1 MSLVLSEAV
10 LPAEGT
16 RLWLK
21 RAVLVALGVA
31 ALTVAAKIRVP
42 FWPVPIT
49 MQTFVVLGVG
59 AAYGLRLGMATVLA
73 WLALGA
79 LGAAVFTGE
88 GAGLAYMMGSTGGY
102 LVGFVLAAGFLGLA
116 ARRGWD
122 RSVQHMALA
131 MLAGSALIYL
141 PGVLWLGVV
150 HGFDKPILAWGLWPF
165 LPGDA
170 LKLALAALLF
180 PAAWRMVGDARG

>member
-1 MSLVLSEAV
+1 MSTVLAEAL
-10 LPAEGT
+10 LPAAG
-16 RLWLK
+16 
-21 RAVLVALGVA
+21 RAVWLRRVALVALGVA

-49 MQTFVVLGVG
+49 MQTFAVLALG
-59 AAYGLRLGMATVLA
+59 AAYGPRLGLATILGYLV
-73 WLALGA
+73 LGA
-79 LGAAVFTGE
+79 LGFGVFTGE
-88 GAGLAYMMGSTGGY
+88 GAGLAYMAGSTGGY
-102 LVGFVLAAGFLGLA
+102 LAGFVLATAALGAA

-122 RSVQHMALA
+122 RSAGRMALA
-131 MLAGSALIYL
+131 MVIGSVLIYL

-180 PAAWRMVGDARG
+180 PALWRMVGDARA

>member
-1 MSLVLSEAV
+1 MSKVLSEAV
-10 LPAEGT
+10 LPAEGV

-21 RAVLVALGVA
+21 RALLVALGVA
-31 ALTVAAKIRVP
+31 ALTVAGKIRVP
-42 FWPVPIT
+42 FWPVPVT

-59 AAYGLRLGMATVLA
+59 AAYGLRLGVTTILG

-79 LGAAVFTGE
+79 LGVAVFTGE
-88 GAGLAYMMGSTGGY
+88 RAGLAYMAGSTGGY
-102 LVGFVLAAGFLGLA
+102 LAGFVLAAGLLGLA

-122 RSVQHMALA
+122 RSVPRMALA

-180 PAAWRMVGDARG
+180 PAAWRMVGEARG